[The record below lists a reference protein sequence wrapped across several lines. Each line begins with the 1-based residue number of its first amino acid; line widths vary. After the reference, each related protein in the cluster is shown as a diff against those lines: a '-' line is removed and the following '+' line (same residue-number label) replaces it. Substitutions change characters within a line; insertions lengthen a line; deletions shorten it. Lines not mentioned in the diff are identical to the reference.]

1 MTPRMEEQA
10 RRLLEGKNFANVST
24 LRADGSVHSVFVWIH
39 AEGEQVVLNSAKGRA
54 WPRNVERDPRVTIL
68 VADQADPYTYVQV
81 RGRVTRSVEGDE
93 ARAHIEELS
102 QKYTGH
108 AYNGFAPG
116 EVRVKYW
123 VEPDRVIVAGG

>member
-1 MTPRMEEQA
+1 MDEQA
-10 RRLLEGKNFANVST
+10 RKLLESKNFATVST
-24 LRADGSVHSVFVWIH
+24 LRADGSIHSVFVWVH
-39 AEGEQVVLNSAKGRA
+39 AEGDQVVLNSAKGRA

-81 RGRVTRSVEGDE
+81 RGRVVRTVEDDE
-93 ARAHIEELS
+93 AREHIEELS

-108 AYNGFAPG
+108 EYNGFTPG

-123 VEPDRVIVAGG
+123 VEPDKVIVAGG

>member
-1 MTPRMEEQA
+1 MEEQA
-10 RRLLEGKNFANVST
+10 RRLLESKNFATVST
-24 LRADGSVHSVFVWIH
+24 LRADGSIHSVFVWIH

-68 VADQADPYTYVQV
+68 VAAQDDPYSYVQV
-81 RGRVTRSVEGDE
+81 RGRVVRTVEGDE
-93 ARAHIEELS
+93 AREHIEELS
-102 QKYTGH
+102 QKYTGGP
-108 AYNGFAPG
+108 YSGYSPG

>member
-1 MTPRMEEQA
+1 MEEQA
-10 RRLLEGKNFANVST
+10 RRLLESKNFATVST
-24 LRADGSVHSVFVWIH
+24 LRADGSIHSVFVWIH

-68 VADQADPYTYVQV
+68 VAAQDDPYSYVQV
-81 RGRVTRSVEGDE
+81 RGRVVKSVEGDE
-93 ARAHIEELS
+93 ARDHIEELS

-108 AYNGFAPG
+108 EYSGYAPG

-123 VEPDRVIVAGG
+123 VEPDKVIVAGG